1 MNHQPEPEEPVEA
14 MLKKAFEQEPPENV
28 QHTLQSHLAHFRTRV
43 QAREYMQR
51 PRWYSQRF
59 ILRTAA
65 GVGLAAVLM
74 LGVSLGLLGSP
85 APTWA
90 EVVER
95 FAGTPCFSATI
106 YVKDHATADPVQLEL
121 WMAQGGKL
129 RLRVGNQM
137 IFGEKGKVIET
148 IPLTGSKE
156 SSNLRE
162 NARLLIEQY
171 VEALGALDTF
181 SLETLLKALPFN
193 GVLSSPLKNENAGV
207 SNDVVA
213 FDISTPEN
221 DAWIR
226 IWALRESRLPMRLLF
241 WMPGTGESIDA
252 VLSYFDNQSPEFFDP
267 NAFKAA
273 MEYTMPDSAGAA
285 YLLFK
290 DPGGRP
296 VTPKDVQEMKPNAR
310 APETS

>member
-1 MNHQPEPEEPVEA
+1 MNTNPESEDTVETMFKQVFENEAPEEARQA
-14 MLKKAFEQEPPENV
+14 MQGHFRQ
-28 QHTLQSHLAHFRTRV
+28 FRTRI

-59 ILRTAA
+59 MARITVGFGVAA
-65 GVGLAAVLM
+65 IIM
-74 LGVSLGLLGSP
+74 LCVSLGLIGSP

-95 FAGTPCFSATI
+95 FAGAPCFSATI
-106 YVKDHATADPVQLEL
+106 YVKEHATTDPVQVEL

-148 IPLTGSKE
+148 IPLTGSSE
-156 SSNLRE
+156 SSNVRK
-162 NARLLIEQY
+162 NARFLVEQY
-171 VEALGALDTF
+171 VEALGALDSFSFETF
-181 SLETLLKALPFN
+181 MKSLPIN
-193 GVLSSPLKNENAGV
+193 GVLSSPLENENALV
-207 SNDVVA
+207 SDDMVA
-213 FDISTPEN
+213 FDISTPDNEQ
-221 DAWIR
+221 WIR
-226 IWALRESRLPMRLLF
+226 IWALRESRLPVRLLF
-241 WMPGTGESIDA
+241 WIPSSGESID
-252 VLSYFDNQSPEFFDP
+252 VVMSYFENQPSEFFDP

-273 MEYTMPDSAGAA
+273 LEYTMPDTAGAA

-296 VTPKDVQEMKPNAR
+296 ITPADVREMKQSAA
-310 APETS
+310 APEKS